1 MKRHKIYFLLIISI
15 LCYFGLIEKS
25 YAINKDSKICKNVYI
40 ENIDVSGLTK
50 SEAIDKINKLVC
62 KNNNINLLYK
72 DKNYNLKLEDVGF
85 YYKVEEVVKKA
96 HGVGRNKGLLS
107 DVKTKMDLYLGEKVN
122 FKLDVGYEKNKLE
135 TYIFNLAKD
144 IYVSPINSEIKLS
157 ENKFK
162 VSDEKNGVKLNK
174 KELFN
179 LLDKKIIDKDY
190 SECYIPTS
198 IITPKYTFEKLSKID
213 TILGTYETEFNSKN
227 KNRVN
232 NITIATNKINNTLID
247 SNEKFSFNETTG
259 KRDIE
264 QGFKEAPIILNGKL
278 ELGMGG
284 GICQVSSTIYNAALY
299 SGLEIIQA
307 KNHSIPSSYIQKGRD
322 ATVSYG
328 NIDLI
333 FENKFDS
340 PILIQSKVE
349 NDKIISTIYGNH
361 EDKKYID
368 IKTNIVETIPQ
379 EIIVKRSD
387 KLYEGKTK
395 VGEKGRR
402 GYKVNT
408 YRIYKNE
415 DGSID
420 KEELINECYY
430 PPKNKVIVKG
440 TKKKHENLN
449 RTNIKII

>member
-15 LCYFGLIEKS
+15 LCYFGLIGKS
-25 YAINKDSKICKNVYI
+25 YAINKESKICKNVYI

-50 SEAIDKINKLVC
+50 SEAVDKINRLIC
-62 KNNNINLLYK
+62 KSNNINLFYK
-72 DKNYNLKLEDVGF
+72 DKNYNLKLEDIGF
-85 YYKVEEVVKKA
+85 YYKVEEVIKKA
-96 HGVGRNKGLLS
+96 YEVGRNKDILS
-107 DVKTKMDLYLGEKVN
+107 DIKTKMNLYLGEKVN
-122 FKLDVGYEKNKLE
+122 FKLYVGYEKNKLE

-144 IYVSPINSEIKLS
+144 IYVSPIDSEIKLN

-162 VSDEKNGVKLNK
+162 VSYEKNGIEVNK
-174 KELFN
+174 KELFT
-179 LLDKKIIDKDY
+179 LLDKKIINKDY
-190 SECYIPTS
+190 SKCYIPTS
-198 IITPKYTFEKLSKID
+198 IITPKYTFEKLSKIN

-349 NDKIISTIYGNH
+349 NNKIISTIYGNH

-415 DGSID
+415 DGSIN